1 MNRFEDALRKAL
13 RREEPPD
20 GFTERVMARLEAAPA
35 PGLWQRLAAWFR
47 PPVLRVAAFALI
59 VLLLLTGAQYERQR
73 RARQRAE
80 YAREQAM
87 LALRITFDKLEAVRE
102 LVNET
107 APVQP
112 VRVVLPVRQPH

>member
-1 MNRFEDALRKAL
+1 
-13 RREEPPD
+13 
-20 GFTERVMARLEAAPA
+20 
-35 PGLWQRLAAWFR
+35 
-47 PPVLRVAAFALI
+47 
-59 VLLLLTGAQYERQR
+59 
-73 RARQRAE
+73 
-80 YAREQAM
+80 M